1 MFASALTAA
10 TPAHAATVVGAEAPA
25 GEQAPPEGYT
35 PPVLQNKVTLEYP
48 PALLELEEPPGG
60 QVIVKFVVGTD
71 GVPKDLE
78 VTQKVHPTLDALATE
93 AVGKLRYTPGDYRG
107 QAVEVVLSL
116 GLEIVPPVPEPAPE
130 PEPAAEPATGE
141 QGADTKTSEP
151 ATGPAPIFGR
161 ILSAGQ
167 RTPVAGAIVLAV
179 PAPEGIDP
187 GRIKRKLYEP
197 ETEPEWSV
205 RAVTDEQGNYELP
218 GVPVGRV
225 RLIVLSQDHERLDYI
240 EVLEPGQR
248 LELKYYPTPL
258 NYNPYR
264 TVVKSRRD
272 QSGEVDRRTI
282 SVEEI
287 NSLPGTQ
294 GDALKS
300 LQNFPGVARAPFGA
314 GLLAIRGAAPG
325 DSATYLAYHEIPQL
339 FHFGGLTSVFNSDIL
354 TQIDFIPGNFDSRY
368 GDAIG
373 GIINVVPRK
382 GRRDGFHGYV
392 DSDLFDTGLMLEG
405 PIGKGSFILS
415 GRRSYIDL
423 ILPAVLPSD
432 GGLDLTIA
440 PRYWD
445 YQALFDY
452 PLAGGEFT
460 ARVFGSDDR
469 TELLFAAPNDDE
481 TDQSNGLK
489 STIFFHRADLAY
501 RKTID
506 GWDFLVTPSYRN
518 DFSSLFFG
526 NVFRFDLVAHTF
538 SGRAELARQLT
549 KRIGFRIGTEFVAT
563 RYNIDISAPPIPA
576 GGGPPA
582 SSDATITSRLTA
594 SLLAPALYTTMNIG
608 IGENF
613 VLYPGARFTYYGAPF
628 NTAQVDPRLRFGWQ
642 VAENTAIKGGVG
654 LYTQAPNP
662 PFKYDPAFGNPRIGI
677 ERSAHQS
684 LGVEQQLPADITL
697 EVTGFYKYL
706 WDLTANSNELL
717 VDEEGMIAPELFA
730 STGTGHIFGGELL
743 LRKALSRNLFGWLS
757 YTLMRST
764 RRDAPGQDFYL
775 FDFDQTHILTLIA
788 SYKLPR
794 NWQIGARFRLV
805 SGNPTTGVLGGVYD
819 GSSGNYIQV
828 DGPRNGDR
836 LPAFHQ
842 LDLRVD
848 KRWIYRRLSMTL
860 YLDVLNVYN
869 HQNAE
874 GFSYSYDFQQ
884 RNTIASLPILPTL
897 GFRLEW

>member
-1 MFASALTAA
+1 
-10 TPAHAATVVGAEAPA
+10 
-25 GEQAPPEGYT
+25 
-35 PPVLQNKVTLEYP
+35 
-48 PALLELEEPPGG
+48 
-60 QVIVKFVVGTD
+60 
-71 GVPKDLE
+71 
-78 VTQKVHPTLDALATE
+78 
-93 AVGKLRYTPGDYRG
+93 

-116 GLEIVPPVPEPAPE
+116 GLEIVPPAPAPE
-130 PEPAAEPATGE
+130 PEPEPETSVGEGDPNGEATGP
-141 QGADTKTSEP
+141 DTP
-151 ATGPAPIFGR
+151 AGPAPISGR

-167 RTPVAGAIVLAV
+167 RTPVVGAIILAV
-179 PAPEGIDP
+179 PAPEGIPD
-187 GRIKRKLYEP
+187 GRIKRKIYEP
-197 ETEPEWSV
+197 EKEQEWSV
-205 RAVTDEQGNYELP
+205 RAVSDENGNYALP

-240 EVLEPGQR
+240 ETLAEKQR
-248 LELKYYPTPL
+248 LELTYYPTPL

-272 QSGEVDRRTI
+272 EAGEVSRRTI

-287 NSLPGTQ
+287 NSLPGSQ

-382 GRRDGFHGYV
+382 GRRDGFHGYI

-432 GGLDLTIA
+432 GGLDLTVA

-469 TELLFAAPNDDE
+469 TELLFSAPNDDE
-481 TDQSNGLK
+481 GTGL
-489 STIFFHRADLAY
+489 STTIFFHRADLAY
-501 RKTID
+501 RKTSD
-506 GWDFLVTPSYRN
+506 GWDFLITPSYRN
-518 DFSSLFFG
+518 DYTSLFFG
-526 NVFRFDLVAHTF
+526 DLFRFDLVSHTF
-538 SGRAELARQLT
+538 SGRAEVARQLT
-549 KRIGFRIGTEFVAT
+549 KRVGFRIGTEFVAS
-563 RYNIDISAPPIPA
+563 RYTIDVSAPPVT

-582 SSDATITSRLTA
+582 STDATITTRLSA
-594 SLLAPALYTTMNIG
+594 SLLSPALYTTMNIG

-613 VLYPGARFTYYGAPF
+613 TLYPGARFTYYGAPF
-628 NTAQVDPRLRFGWQ
+628 NAAQLDPRLRFAWR
-642 VAENTAIKGGVG
+642 VADKTTLKGGSG
-654 LYTQAPNP
+654 IYTQAPNP
-662 PFKYDPAFGNPRIGI
+662 PFKYDIAFGNPAIGI

-684 LGVEQQLPADITL
+684 LGIEQALPADITL

-706 WDLTANSNELL
+706 WDLTANSEELIL
-717 VDEEGMIAPELFA
+717 KQGLIAPELFA

-743 LRKALSRNLFGWLS
+743 ARKALSRNLFGWVS

-764 RRDAPGQDFYL
+764 RRDAPDQESYL
-775 FDFDQTHILTLIA
+775 FDFDQSHILTLIG

-819 GSSGNYIQV
+819 ASSGNFQQV
-828 DGPRNGDR
+828 DGPRNGER

-842 LDLRVD
+842 LDIRVD

-860 YLDVLNVYN
+860 YLDILNVYN
-869 HQNAE
+869 HQNSE

-884 RNTIASLPILPTL
+884 RNNIASLPILPTL